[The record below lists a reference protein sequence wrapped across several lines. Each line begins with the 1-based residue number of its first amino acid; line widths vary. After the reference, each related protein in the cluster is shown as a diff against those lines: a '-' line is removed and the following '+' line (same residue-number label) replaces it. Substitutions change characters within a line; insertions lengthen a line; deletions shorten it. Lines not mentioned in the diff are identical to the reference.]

1 MILAVCVEERMG
13 LQFQGRRLSKDAC
26 VRRKLLELSG
36 GRLRMSAYSAKQFDD
51 PVYAGTDYLSGA
63 GVDDWCFVENGD
75 YQEHADNIH
84 RIILFHWNRAYPADL
99 FFSFPGDW
107 RKVSEED
114 FPGNSHDQITMEVYE
129 R

>member
-84 RIILFHWNRAYPADL
+84 RIILFRWNRAYPADL

>member
-1 MILAVCVEERMG
+1 
-13 LQFQGRRLSKDAC
+13 
-26 VRRKLLELSG
+26 
-36 GRLRMSAYSAKQFDD
+36 MSAYSAKQFDD

-84 RIILFHWNRAYPADL
+84 RIILFRWNRAYPADL